1 MLQEGNSQLNIF
13 GNKPTTER
21 FYDDVRKEYHR
32 LCNIKRLG
40 VRLYHKEYIMAF
52 LADKFYRSEKTIE
65 NILFHR
71 V

>member
-1 MLQEGNSQLNIF
+1 MLQENSQLNIF
-13 GNKPTTER
+13 GIKPSTER
-21 FYDDVRKEYHR
+21 FYDDVRKEYSR
-32 LCNIKRLG
+32 LCNVKRLG
-40 VRLYHKEYIMAF
+40 KQLYHRDYIMAY